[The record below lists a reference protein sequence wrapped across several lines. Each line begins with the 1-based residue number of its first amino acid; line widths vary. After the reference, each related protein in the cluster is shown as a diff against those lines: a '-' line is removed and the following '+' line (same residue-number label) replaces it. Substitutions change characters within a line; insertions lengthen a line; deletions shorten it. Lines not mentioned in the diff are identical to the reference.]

1 MYNIKQIGR
10 CNMKKLLCVLL
21 LIGLCLDTA
30 SVASAAEWLKIGEI
44 TDGQTFS
51 LDTQS
56 FRKTSDTTYSFWTNV
71 ELSEEEGKKLS
82 KTLKLKVT
90 VLHYFR
96 KNEHNF
102 HNATYRTISTTYF
115 GQKGVILLN
124 DSIASRWA
132 GITPKSTGDN
142 LFKAAYDY
150 YKKNY
155 K

>member
-1 MYNIKQIGR
+1 
-10 CNMKKLLCVLL
+10 MKKLLTIILFCILT
-21 LIGLCLDTA
+21 IGMA
-30 SVASAAEWLKIGEI
+30 GIASAAEWLKIGEI
-44 TDGQTFS
+44 ADGQTFS

-124 DSIASRWA
+124 DRIASHWA

-150 YKKNY
+150 YKKDY